1 MFFQE
6 SEFVSKVEFA
16 DDHYYEH
23 EEEYAANLF
32 AGMLLMPEI
41 SFRRMYAKFK
51 NESKGN
57 ETDTIIRLMSYYQVP
72 YMSVLI
78 RCLELDLI
86 TGSAL
91 SEQILDADRMEI
103 KQRLADLW
111 IDESI
116 MDASNKDDFSHLE
129 ILVERVGREYIEDE
143 YMNERTL
150 TKVLHNMRE
159 LYLKIK
165 GE

>member
-1 MFFQE
+1 
-6 SEFVSKVEFA
+6 
-16 DDHYYEH
+16 
-23 EEEYAANLF
+23 
-32 AGMLLMPEI
+32 
-41 SFRRMYAKFK
+41 
-51 NESKGN
+51 
-57 ETDTIIRLMSYYQVP
+57 
-72 YMSVLI
+72 
-78 RCLELDLI
+78 
-86 TGSAL
+86 
-91 SEQILDADRMEI
+91 
-103 KQRLADLW
+103 
-111 IDESI
+111 